1 MRSAQVAQAA
11 GVNPQT
17 LRYYQR
23 RGLLAEPDRLDSG
36 YRSWDDTA
44 VRIVRFVKHAQQLGF
59 SLEEIASLLELADGG
74 PHSCEGAR
82 QLADEKTAH
91 LDAKIA
97 TLTAMRD
104 SLRQLADTCSR
115 PRARRHCPLLD
126 AIDTDHPSRDDRHA

>member
-1 MRSAQVAQAA
+1 MRSAEVAHAA

-44 VRIVRFVKHAQQLGF
+44 VRTVRFVKHAQQLGF
-59 SLEEIASLLELADGG
+59 SLEEIASLLELAGGG
-74 PHSCEGAR
+74 PDSCETAR
-82 QLADEKTAH
+82 QLAVEKTAQ

-97 TLTAMRD
+97 ALTAMRD
-104 SLRQLADTCSR
+104 ALVRLADTCSR
-115 PRARRHCPLLD
+115 PRARRHCPLVQ
-126 AIDTDHPSRDDRHA
+126 AIDTDHPVKDDHHD

>member
-1 MRSAQVAQAA
+1 MRSAQVARAA

-23 RGLLAEPDRLDSG
+23 RGLLAEPDRLESG
-36 YRSWDDTA
+36 YRAWDDNA
-44 VRIVRFVKHAQQLGF
+44 VRTVRFVKHAQQLGF

-74 PHSCEGAR
+74 PVSCEAAR
-82 QLADEKTAH
+82 RLADDKIAQ
-91 LDAKIA
+91 LDAKVV

-104 SLRQLADTCSR
+104 SLRQLAETCSR

-126 AIDTDHPSRDDRHA
+126 AIDPDRHATEDRHV